1 MEDSHTKKYEKKEG
15 NSKPVKSAKAAPN
28 SYKKKIKQPWLL
40 SDPEMMYG
48 LVDTR
53 KVPDSVRFSILKNVP
68 VETKV
73 VTMAIG
79 ITDKTFRSYLKTN
92 KELPPVQGEWVMKY
106 KELQE
111 FGVSLFGSE
120 KPFDAWLNKF
130 SIRLETIPKNLLY
143 SVQGIRDTID
153 ELTRLANGYPT

>member
-1 MEDSHTKKYEKKEG
+1 MKDLRTQKHSKKEDS
-15 NSKPVKSAKAAPN
+15 SKPIKSSKTATK
-28 SYKKKIKQPWLL
+28 SYKKMTKQPWLL
-40 SDPEMMYG
+40 SEPEMMYSSI
-48 LVDTR
+48 DTR
-53 KVPDSVRFSILKNVP
+53 NAPDSVRFSILKDVP

-130 SIRLETIPKNLLY
+130 SIRLETIPKNLVY